1 MGVGVVITLPARARV
16 LLASR
21 PVEFRK
27 GVYSLAALA
36 SEVPGADPFSGVV
49 LVFRARRAD
58 RIKIVLW
65 DGSGLVLVSKQLEG
79 GAFRWPPVVDGAVR
93 LSAVEFAALF
103 DGIDWTR
110 VQATKRIPTP
120 VVAA

>member
-1 MGVGVVITLPARARV
+1 VGVGVVITLPARARV

-49 LVFRARRAD
+49 LVFRAKRAD
-58 RIKIVLW
+58 WIKIVLW
-65 DGSGLVLVSKQLEG
+65 DGTEQLMVSKQLEG
-79 GAFRWPPVVDGAVR
+79 GALRWLPVVDGAVR
-93 LSAVEFAALF
+93 L
-103 DGIDWTR
+103 T
-110 VQATKRIPTP
+110 
-120 VVAA
+120 